1 MSRIP
6 GWEPTEGWSPY
17 FSGYV
22 PELSVAAYRAGLPEN
37 DLKQINSWSKLYAKH
52 RELLKMDNETALAE
66 YQQLDESVQQALKDT
81 FDNPDYLNK
90 PKDWTVLGAIGSFA
104 KTLVTSPFKG
114 AFQALSGYSNLLT
127 GVAGGTLSYAAQT
140 GQFKGSM
147 LNFWAD
153 DWDGKRIWNVE
164 YTKQLDEMYGPGM
177 SALAKGLVTGWTP
190 GRVIEEAG
198 GVTPEMERAL
208 NFMQE
213 NPDKFADILADY
225 RRAQVSP
232 GRELARRELRLSPD
246 APTIEE
252 AAFDRLSG
260 VYDAT
265 FQIIADPL
273 TWATLGTW
281 GAGKAIVRGI
291 QTGTRE
297 GLVAKATLT
306 ADLVP
311 RRFIVNK
318 GAVYGKLFKAGIAPE
333 KAVPEVFKLP
343 EVRQVWDGI
352 PGRTPG
358 LGPLLK
364 QFREGDATV
373 KARVMTSI
381 AENYP
386 AYNNDEIIRVLAFN
400 GDKNAGTLIEN
411 ADTAAQ
417 FFINAEH
424 AKYLFSGKSNSMIF
438 YRTNHVVTANK
449 SSLWANT
456 IRKSISDMFNT
467 RLKGTT
473 DDNLFEA
480 IQKTDKVMDVAY
492 FEGKYID
499 VGSDLN
505 QAARKIADVRNSDH
519 LFMFASNLM
528 KRWDQKLNRYTSR
541 HPLGRPIFTTDDD
554 VTKSLDA
561 FRDLARMVLP
571 NTEAK
576 VLTQRFVDLKEYDR
590 IVLLRGLYADIL
602 HSSGLGAIPGG
613 SEIIENILKKKFGA
627 QGTYAVG
634 NSIDIPK
641 ALNTTQ
647 LARAGAELGV
657 EADKLKVQSPVQN
670 FQFSPSVGQ
679 LDWLEIAKLK
689 GDNAKVWNGLRR
701 LGVVLNGQAVSH
713 ATNTWSLLT
722 LAPKLGVRATIDEL
736 FLFGLYA
743 PKEVMF
749 NFFRG
754 AGRQAIKVLAI
765 ASGKAD
771 GLSFS
776 GEKFFKLQDTITND
790 MRIKIQE
797 DAINLHPKDFN
808 AQKKY
813 VINRYLEIAL
823 KEMKNT
829 PNLGNNLPAINKL
842 DDDDIQSIFEFIF
855 NNPLGF
861 DSLSSTQAR
870 VAGLSGGVVPVIQDL
885 LSSGAMEAAM
895 KELGVK
901 NVGKWVELPASASK
915 GQRILGQYS
924 NVSARFSDNY
934 EKFNIK
940 STSPSEIFFRNNG
953 LKTDQDFYQAVTDV
967 LTAFGIKLPANKT
980 YLQLIQDVNAGLL
993 TQPTAMFAKGTPAR
1007 TLLDSLSEYA
1017 SLKGSAS
1024 DIEILTRWAE
1034 LHILDLRKA
1043 FHGSTDMNIFNNKL
1057 YDHVRKNTFVPKLQ
1071 GKYKKFNWDSFQV
1084 DEYGKLIDN
1093 NMIAGEMMVPFQAG
1107 PTNLT
1112 EWLAEYGNKIF
1123 EAMDQQVTSYFR
1135 APAFMA
1141 MYLERAKTLRNGGYK
1156 DQYKNQLVR
1165 KFIDEKLKNN
1175 PNKVLSKNELDAIN
1189 SKAEDFTNRAMT
1201 EFAVQ
1206 DTLNSIMKYADNPQ
1220 VRTALAFNLRNGS
1233 RFYRATEDFVR
1244 RFYRL
1249 KDHSIKTIM
1258 RMRLS
1263 ALGLSASGFVH
1274 EDAQG
1279 QSYVV
1284 MPMDDLIFQVVD
1296 KPLRVLTGGKAG
1308 YNQTLVGD
1316 FTLKLAQVNPS
1327 FGPDATTPTL
1337 SGPMASLSVL
1347 TAKSILGR
1355 LGPNG
1360 RYAADKIDNILLGDI
1375 GDNLDLRR
1383 AVLPASL
1390 DRAWRILD
1398 ANEKDRQEIS
1408 ALHQVIAYNAA
1419 HGKGLPADATPEE
1432 QYEYIKN
1439 LRISAHNVVVMRNLL
1454 GLMPIPFS
1462 PTLKE
1467 TKDVPSFLKEVGV
1480 ASIRQEFFDIYE
1492 GVLSNPNPRL
1502 DDPYEEALAIY
1513 VGKNPN
1519 KLIYTVSR
1527 SEKTTSIA
1535 FQKTE
1540 EVKDWYI
1547 KNKSLVDKYG
1557 EAAWLAAPNVGEF
1570 TPSSYAW
1577 FEASELIDNKDL
1589 ESYLQEVQIAIDR
1602 QSYFDVEDE
1611 ARERIAQTA
1620 DMYQVQ
1626 SIADSMN
1633 MTQELILTS
1642 NPLLRKRF
1650 MTGDFGVEK
1659 EKTILTNLSYMLA
1672 DEKVK
1677 MDSGTRDKLSKA
1689 LTIMTET
1696 AYKINSET
1704 GQSTQLRRDIRDQAI
1719 DDLRVLGNIDYSLR
1733 QANRAIF
1740 IPILK
1745 SLSRDTQVR

>member
-37 DLKQINSWSKLYAKH
+37 DLKQINSWSKLYSKH
-52 RELLKMDNETALAE
+52 RELLKMDNDAAFAE
-66 YQQLDESVQQALKDT
+66 YQQLDESVQQALQST

-90 PKDWTVLGAIGSFA
+90 PKDWTVLGAIGSFLGTVV
-104 KTLVTSPFKG
+104 KSPFQAGFK
-114 AFQALSGYSNLLT
+114 ALSGYSNLLT
-127 GVAGGTLSYAAQT
+127 GVAGGTLGYAQQT
-140 GQFKGSM
+140 GQFKSSM

-164 YTKQLDEMYGPGM
+164 YTKQLDEMYGPGL
-177 SALAKGLVTGWTP
+177 SELAKGLVTGWTP

-246 APTIEE
+246 APTIDEV
-252 AAFDRLSG
+252 AFDRLSG

-273 TWATLGTW
+273 TWATAGTW
-281 GAGKAIVRGI
+281 GAAKSIVRAAT
-291 QTGTRE
+291 TGTRE
-297 GLVAKATLT
+297 GLLAKATLT
-306 ADLVP
+306 EDLVP

-318 GAVYGKLFKAGIAPE
+318 GAVYGNLFKKGIAPE
-333 KAVPEVFKLP
+333 KAVPLVFKLP

-364 QFREGDATV
+364 EFREGDAV
-373 KARVMTSI
+373 VRARVMTAI
-381 AENYP
+381 AQNYP
-386 AYNNDEIIRVLAFN
+386 AYNNDEVVRALALN
-400 GDKNAGTLIEN
+400 GDKASGTLIEN

-424 AKYLFSGKSNSMIF
+424 AKYLFSGKSNSMMF

-449 SSLWANT
+449 SSLWANN
-456 IRKSISDMFNT
+456 IRKTISDNFNS

-473 DDNLFEA
+473 DKNLFEA
-480 IQKTDKVMDVAY
+480 IQEGDKVMDAAY
-492 FEGKYID
+492 FEGKYIE
-499 VGSDLN
+499 VGADLN
-505 QAARKIADVRNSDH
+505 QAARKIADARNTDH
-519 LFMFASNLM
+519 LFKFSANLM
-528 KRWDQKLNRYTSR
+528 QRWDQKLNRYLAR
-541 HPLGRPIFTTDDD
+541 HPLGKPIFTTDDD
-554 VTKSLDA
+554 VAKSLDA

-571 NTEAK
+571 NVEAK
-576 VLTQRFVDLKEYDR
+576 VLTQRFADLKEYDR
-590 IVLLRGLYADIL
+590 VVLLRGLYADVL
-602 HSSGLGAIPGG
+602 HSSGLGSIPGG
-613 SEIIENILKKKFGA
+613 SEIIENILKNKFGA
-627 QGTYAVG
+627 QGTFAMG
-634 NSIDIPK
+634 NSVDIPR
-641 ALNTTQ
+641 ALKTTQ
-647 LARAGAELGV
+647 LARAGAELGA
-657 EADKLKVQSPVQN
+657 EIDRLKVQSPIQN
-670 FQFSPSVGQ
+670 FQFTPSVGQ

-713 ATNTWSLLT
+713 ATNAWSLLT
-722 LAPKLGVRATIDEL
+722 LAPKLGVRATVDEL

-743 PKEVMF
+743 PKEVMY

-754 AGRQAIKVLAI
+754 AGRKAVKVLAV
-765 ASGKAD
+765 AQGKAD
-771 GLSFS
+771 GLSLT

-790 MRIKIQE
+790 MRLAIQE
-797 DAINLHPKDFN
+797 QAYKEFPDDF
-808 AQKKY
+808 AKQKEFAT
-813 VINRYLEIAL
+813 RELLRIAL
-823 KEMKNT
+823 VQIKNT
-829 PNLGNNLPAINKL
+829 PNLGDNLPAIDKIDNA
-842 DDDDIQSIFEFIF
+842 DIESIYEFIF

-861 DSLSSTQAR
+861 DSLSSQQAR
-870 VAGLSGGVVPVIQDL
+870 VAGLSGGAIAPTQDL
-885 LSSGAMEAAM
+885 ISKGAMEAAM
-895 KELGVK
+895 KELGVA
-901 NVGKWVELPASASK
+901 NAGKWVELPASASK
-915 GQRILGQYS
+915 GQRVLGQYS

-934 EKFNIK
+934 EKFDIK
-940 STSPSEIFFRNNG
+940 ITTPSEIFFRNNG
-953 LKTDQDFYQAVTDV
+953 LRNDTDFYQAVTDV
-967 LTAFGIKLPANKT
+967 LQAFGVKLPEGKN
-980 YLQLIQDVNAGLL
+980 YLDVIEGVKAGILN
-993 TQPTAMFAKGTPAR
+993 QPKDMFAAGTPAR
-1007 TLLDSLSEYA
+1007 KLLDSLSEYA

-1043 FHGSTDMNIFNNKL
+1043 FHGSSDFKIFNNGLFDYVKERTL
-1057 YDHVRKNTFVPKLQ
+1057 IPKLQ
-1071 GKYKKFNWDSFQV
+1071 GKYKKFNWDNFQV
-1084 DEYGKLIDN
+1084 EEYGKLIEN

-1123 EAMDQQVTSYFR
+1123 EAMDQQVTSYYR
-1135 APAFMA
+1135 APAFMSF
-1141 MYLERAKTLRNGGYK
+1141 YLQRAKTLREGGYR
-1156 DQYKNQLVR
+1156 DQYKRQLVD
-1165 KFIDEKLKNN
+1165 KFKEEKLSKN
-1175 PNKVLSKNELDAIN
+1175 PNKVFSEEELIKFEQ
-1189 SKAEDFTNRAMT
+1189 KAEDFTSRAMT

-1206 DTLNSIMKYADNPQ
+1206 DTLNTIMKYADNPN

-1274 EDAQG
+1274 QDAQG

-1316 FTLKLAQVNPS
+1316 FTLRLAQVNPS

-1355 LGPNG
+1355 LGPDG

-1383 AVLPASL
+1383 AIVPASI
-1390 DRAWRILD
+1390 DRLWRIVD
-1398 ANEKDRQEIS
+1398 ANEKDRQEVS

-1419 HGKGLPADATPEE
+1419 HGKGLPSDATPEE

-1527 SEKTTSIA
+1527 SDKTTSVA
-1535 FQKTE
+1535 FQKTD

-1547 KNKSLVDKYG
+1547 RNKGLIDQYG
-1557 EAAWLAAPNVGEF
+1557 EAAWLAAPSVGEF

-1577 FEASELIDNKDL
+1577 FESSGLIDNKDL
-1589 ESYLQEVQIAIDR
+1589 ESYLQEVQVAVDR
-1602 QSYFDVEDE
+1602 QTYFDIED
-1611 ARERIAQTA
+1611 AAKDQIAQTA
-1620 DMYQVQ
+1620 DTYKIQ

-1633 MTQELILTS
+1633 TAQEMLLLS
-1642 NPLLRKRF
+1642 NPILKKRF
-1650 MTGDFGVEK
+1650 MSGDFGVEK
-1659 EKTILTNLSYMLA
+1659 EKEILTNLSYMLA
-1672 DEKVK
+1672 DQKVS
-1677 MDSGTRDKLSKA
+1677 MDPATRDRLSKA
-1689 LTIMTET
+1689 LTIMTAT

-1719 DDLRVLGNIDYSLR
+1719 DDLRTLADIDYTVR
-1733 QANRAIF
+1733 QANKAIF